1 MLGKCKAPL
10 GAVLLAAML
19 AVPAVAAAQ
28 KTDER
33 AQQEAQRQVTQPYNN
48 APLWREVRSG
58 TVDSYTTTQVR
69 GRETNVLINAEG
81 EGWRQF
87 RNGPVSLIGGAGI
100 VVVALLI
107 WAFYRWRGE
116 IKLSEPPT
124 GRMIQRFTEWERLNH
139 WTVAISFVVLG
150 ISGLVTFFGKHVLLP
165 VLGYTLFSWL
175 AKIAITLH
183 NFVGP
188 VFFVSIIALFFT
200 FVKKNG
206 WRPYDFIWLKKGGG
220 LVRGEHVSSGFFNA
234 GEKLWFWGGLTFLG
248 LIVSCSGFVLD
259 FANFGQTR
267 NIMQL
272 ANMVHGIGALLFV
285 AGSFGHIYIG
295 TIGMEGAYAA
305 MRKGLVD
312 ESWAKEHHDLW
323 YKDLKS
329 GKVTAPR
336 SQVSRSAASQHPV

>member
-1 MLGKCKAPL
+1 MLAKWKTAL

-28 KTDER
+28 KTDDT
-33 AQQEAQRQVTQPYNN
+33 AQQEATRQATQPYNN

-58 TVDSYTTTQVR
+58 TVDSNTTTQVR
-69 GRETNVLINAEG
+69 GRETKVLINPEG

-87 RNGPVSLIGGAGI
+87 RNGPVSLIGGAFI

-107 WAFYRWRGE
+107 WAFYRWRGP

-124 GRMIQRFTEWERLNH
+124 GRMIQRFNEWERLNH
-139 WTVAISFVVLG
+139 WIVAISFVVLG
-150 ISGLVTFFGKHVLLP
+150 ISGLVTLFGKHLLLP

-188 VFFVSIIALFFT
+188 VFFVGIIALFFT

-206 WRPYDFIWLKKGGG
+206 WRANDFTWLKKGGG
-220 LVRGEHVSSGFFNA
+220 LASREHVSSGFFNA

-248 LIVSCSGFVLD
+248 LIVSGSGFVLD
-259 FANFGQTR
+259 FANFDQTR
-267 NIMQL
+267 NTMQL

-285 AGSFGHIYIG
+285 AGSFGHIYLG

-323 YKDLKS
+323 YRDLKS
-329 GKVTAPR
+329 GKVTTPR
-336 SQVSRSAASQHPV
+336 VKSAAAPQASA

>member
-1 MLGKCKAPL
+1 MLAKCKTWA
-10 GAVLLAAML
+10 GAVLLATML

-28 KTDER
+28 KTDDT
-33 AQQEAQRQVTQPYNN
+33 AQQEANRQVTQPYNN

-58 TVDSYTTTQVR
+58 NLDSYTTTQVR
-69 GRETNVLINAEG
+69 GRETNVLINAKG
-81 EGWRQF
+81 EDWRQF
-87 RNGPVSLIGGAGI
+87 RNGPVTLIGGAI
-100 VVVALLI
+100 LLVVALAI

-116 IKLSEPPT
+116 IKLSEPRT
-124 GRMIQRFTEWERLNH
+124 GRLIQRFTDWERLNH

-150 ISGLVTFFGKHVLLP
+150 VTGLITFFGKHVLLP

-206 WRPYDFIWLKKGGG
+206 WRPYDFTWLKKGGG
-220 LVRGEHVSSGFFNA
+220 LTFGKHVSAGFFNA

-259 FANFGQTR
+259 FANFNQTR
-267 NIMQL
+267 NTMQL

-285 AGSFGHIYIG
+285 AGSFAHIYIG

-305 MRKGLVD
+305 MRKGVVD

-323 YKDLKS
+323 YRDLKA
-329 GKVTAPR
+329 GTTTAPR
-336 SQVSRSAASQHPV
+336 AKSTAAPQASA